1 MWDLLEGSGPLS
13 GMSSGALSFPL
24 SLLREPVWT
33 DGRSTQERCLSGME
47 SSNFHH
53 HQSFRVRCYT
63 PRYNMANLFLVCC
76 FHSCFCSFHL
86 IVRYIISI
94 GVNRHNRLSAYT
106 ATSSSL
112 LKQRFLPVWICLTHV
127 CSKYGRILIYATN
140 GYDVQGE

>member
-1 MWDLLEGSGPLS
+1 MWDLLEGSGSLS

-47 SSNFHH
+47 SSKFHH
-53 HQSFRVRCYT
+53 HLELQGTLLYT
-63 PRYNMANLFLVCC
+63 TLQYGQPLLVCW
-76 FHSCFCSFHL
+76 FHSCYCSFLL

-112 LKQRFLPVWICLTHV
+112 LKQCFLPVWICLTHV

>member
-76 FHSCFCSFHL
+76 FHSCFCSLIL

-106 ATSSSL
+106 ATSSSPFRQL
-112 LKQRFLPVWICLTHV
+112 FFLVWICLTHV
-127 CSKYGRILIYATN
+127 CSNYGRMLIYTTN